1 MGWCRTSGRSNSLPG
16 LISDLSEDGEHAAAK
31 AVLSPLKSLKGLQH
45 DVSVAVNHPHRG
57 QENRNVVMLELDDIQ
72 HLLLTRAPALTA
84 RYEFLSFRDG
94 AGGRAWAAAIKETIH
109 SAASM
114 RAGVDKD
121 KRWVT
126 AAFTWNGLRALGL
139 DKASLA
145 SFPEGLSRAC
155 RRGRRCSVTP
165 E

>member
-1 MGWCRTSGRSNSLPG
+1 
-16 LISDLSEDGEHAAAK
+16 
-31 AVLSPLKSLKGLQH
+31 
-45 DVSVAVNHPHRG
+45 
-57 QENRNVVMLELDDIQ
+57 MLELDDIQ

-114 RAGVDKD
+114 RAGVDQD

-139 DKASLA
+139 DEA
-145 SFPEGLSRAC
+145 
-155 RRGRRCSVTP
+155 
-165 E
+165 